1 MLRKTHSNT
10 VQILH
15 IINSLATGGAEKLI
29 IETLPL
35 YAKQGVKVDLL
46 LLDGTANPFLEELAS
61 KKCCGI
67 FNLGTSSVYNP
78 VNIFKI
84 IPYLKKY
91 DLVHVHLFP
100 AQYWVVLAKLLSFSD
115 TKLIFTEHSTSNR
128 RIRGSFLVRTIDRL
142 IYKQYSQI
150 ICITD
155 KVLQVLKNYTSA
167 DHKKLKVIEN
177 GVNIKK
183 VKQAIPYQ
191 RSVLFEDIIEGD
203 FIMMQVSS
211 FQEPKDQKTLINA
224 MQLLP
229 DFYKLILVGVGPL
242 KAECENLVTELG
254 LQNRIVF
261 LGSRMDVPQLLKT
274 ADMVVLSSKYEGLS
288 LSSIEGMASGKPFI
302 ASDVPGLTEVV
313 RGAGI
318 LFPQGNEDQLAHE
331 IIHLCTDPD
340 HYRIVAEACQQRAAD
355 YDISKMVAEHI
366 SLYQSLI
373 K

>member
-1 MLRKTHSNT
+1 M
-10 VQILH
+10 QILH

-35 YAKQGVKVDLL
+35 YAKQGLKVDLL
-46 LLDGTANPFLEELAS
+46 LLNGTAHPFLEELAS
-61 KKCCGI
+61 KKCCKI

-100 AQYWVVLAKLLSFSD
+100 AQYWVVLAKLLSFSK

-128 RIRGSFLVRTIDRL
+128 RIRGSFLVRTIDRF
-142 IYKQYSQI
+142 IYNRYSQI
-150 ICITD
+150 ICITG

-177 GVNIKK
+177 GVNIMR
-183 VKQAIPYQ
+183 VAQAIPYQ
-191 RSVLFEDIIEGD
+191 RTAFFDNIIEEDVIG
-203 FIMMQVSS
+203 IQVSS
-211 FQEPKDQKTLINA
+211 FQEPKDQKTLIKTVA
-224 MQLLP
+224 LLP
-229 DFYKLILVGVGPL
+229 PFFKLILVGVGEL
-242 KAECENLVTELG
+242 KTECETLVKELG
-254 LQNRIVF
+254 LQNRVVF
-261 LGSRMDVPQLLKT
+261 LGSRMDVPALLKT

-288 LSSIEGMASGKPFI
+288 LSSIEGMASGKPFL
-302 ASDVPGLTEVV
+302 ASEVPGLTEVV

-318 LFPQGNEDQLAHE
+318 LFPQGNADHLAKE

-340 HYRIVAEACQQRAAD
+340 HYRTVAEACQQRAAD
-355 YDISKMVAEHI
+355 YDISKMVDKHI
-366 SLYQSLI
+366 TLYRSLI
-373 K
+373 N